1 MTDAWDRTRAA
12 ADHVL
17 SRAGVTPKL
26 AFILGSGLGAWADT
40 IDEPQVIPY
49 SEIPGF
55 TASTVAGHAGNLV
68 VGSVH
73 GVPVVAMQGRVH
85 AYEGIGLD
93 SVVFGLRTMWQMG
106 ARTVVITNAAGGLNA
121 DWTPGD
127 LMLIRDHVN
136 MTGMSPLVGHNDA
149 RFGPRFPD
157 MTETWTP
164 ALAEVARAAASKL
177 DVTLREGVYVGVLG
191 PAYET
196 PAEVRLFGQLG
207 GDAVGMSTV
216 PEAIVARHMGMRIL
230 GISTI
235 TNLGSGLSG
244 AALDH
249 SEVQE
254 VAASMRDRF
263 MQLLDGIVAGIA
275 AADLA

>member
-17 SRAGVTPKL
+17 ERTGVTPKI

-40 IDEPQVIPY
+40 VEDRQVIPY
-49 SEIPGF
+49 AEIPGF
-55 TASTVAGHAGNLV
+55 ASSTVAGHAGNLV
-68 VGSVH
+68 VGTVH

-93 SVVFGLRTMWQMG
+93 AVVFGLRTMWQMG
-106 ARTVVITNAAGGLNA
+106 ARTVVITNAAGGLNP

-127 LMLIRDHVN
+127 LMLIRDHLN
-136 MTGMSPLVGHNDA
+136 MTGMSPLVGHNDE

-157 MTETWTP
+157 MTTAWTP
-164 ALAEVARAAASKL
+164 ELAEVARAAAADL

-196 PAEVRLFGQLG
+196 PAEVRLFGQFG

-235 TNLGSGLSG
+235 TNLGAGLTG
-244 AALDH
+244 EALDH

-254 VAASMRDRF
+254 VAAMMRDRF
-263 MQLLDGIVAGIA
+263 MQLLDGIVERIA
-275 AADLA
+275 AAGLA